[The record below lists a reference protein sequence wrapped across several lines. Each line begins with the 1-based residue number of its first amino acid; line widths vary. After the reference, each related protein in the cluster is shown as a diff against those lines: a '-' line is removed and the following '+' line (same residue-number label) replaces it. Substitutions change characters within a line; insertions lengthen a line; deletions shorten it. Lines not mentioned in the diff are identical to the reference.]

1 MFHIENHSVPDGEVV
16 FRNIEARETDVLIA
30 GIARGERAALEKLY
44 RQASAAVY
52 AYALSILKNSSAAED
67 VMQDTFVS
75 IAQNAAS
82 YASQGK
88 PMAWVMTIARNTA
101 YMKLQK
107 SENKNLSLEDYTE
120 TDSGRDDYSA
130 SDRKIM
136 LRTALSALNSEERQ
150 IVSLHA
156 VAGLKHREIAEMTGI
171 PLSTVL
177 TKYKRALEKMKKVL
191 GGDGCE

>member
-1 MFHIENHSVPDGEVV
+1 
-16 FRNIEARETDVLIA
+16 
-30 GIARGERAALEKLY
+30 
-44 RQASAAVY
+44 
-52 AYALSILKNSSAAED
+52 
-67 VMQDTFVS
+67 
-75 IAQNAAS
+75 
-82 YASQGK
+82 
-88 PMAWVMTIARNTA
+88 
-101 YMKLQK
+101 
-107 SENKNLSLEDYTE
+107 
-120 TDSGRDDYSA
+120 
-130 SDRKIM
+130 M